1 MALATGR
8 LEMRNSPSKGRSSSR
23 IKKNALPM
31 AREQIRNAAYTVGFL
46 GAFIPKLTKIATIQ
60 HEGRENREHP
70 GP

>member
-1 MALATGR
+1 
-8 LEMRNSPSKGRSSSR
+8 
-23 IKKNALPM
+23 M